1 MKDDQDDPAARD
13 PDFDESESSLQPVRK
28 SRSAKSAP
36 RPRRF
41 ESALDEI
48 EQIVMN
54 LERGELDLG
63 ESLSQYQK
71 GIETLK
77 ECHQLLTEAER
88 KITLL
93 SGFDADGNPVSTS
106 FDESE
111 MTLDEKQAKRGS
123 RRTVDR
129 KPRHPSVEDDG
140 DDADA
145 SGPGLF

>member
-1 MKDDQDDPAARD
+1 MKDDQDDPAAQNPEFGD
-13 PDFDESESSLQPVRK
+13 IDAAQPVRK
-28 SRSAKSAP
+28 SRLTKPSP

-48 EQIVMN
+48 ERIVTN

-71 GIETLK
+71 GIETLQ
-77 ECHQLLTEAER
+77 ECHQLLSEAER

-93 SGFDADGNPVSTS
+93 SGFDSDGNPVSAS

-123 RRTVDR
+123 RRTVER
-129 KPRHPSVEDDG
+129 KPRRPSNDDEG
-140 DDADA
+140 DESDTV
-145 SGPGLF
+145 GLGLF